1 MYQNGPP
8 REPYVTTF
16 ASPRVRFVHQLEEVR
31 DAVLTMGSMVDKA
44 IDYAIDALRRRDVTL
59 MQRVIKDDRHINRQR
74 FDIEQS
80 ALLLMA
86 TQQPMASD
94 LRFLAAVLHITTDL
108 ERMGDHARS
117 VSRLGLKL
125 NTEAP
130 LKLPPEL
137 PRMADL
143 CRDRLRR
150 ALDAFVARDADAAL
164 KIAGQDTT
172 TDALRDAI
180 YRDLLQVMLNDPD
193 AIRRGT
199 YLLWV
204 AHNIERIGD
213 HITNVCERVIFA
225 VTGRME
231 ELTERSVEFAD
242 TDPVSRA

>member
-8 REPYVTTF
+8 REPYVTTYV
-16 ASPRVRFVHQLEEVR
+16 SPRVRFVHQLEEVR

-130 LKLPPEL
+130 LKLPTEL

-164 KIAGQDTT
+164 QIAGQDVT
-172 TDALRDAI
+172 TDALQDAI